1 MSIEAAREHLRGFGV
16 EDRLQEFS
24 VSSATVA
31 LAAEAVGCEAARIAK
46 TLSFL
51 APENM
56 DDPSAVLVVAAGD
69 ARVDN
74 AKFKAHF
81 GYKARMVPP
90 ERAEGLVGHAVG
102 GVCPFGIPPAVEV
115 WLDASLK
122 RFSTVFPACGSANS
136 CIELTLPELEEF
148 SGASGWVEVCVSRET
163 PPDVV

>member
-1 MSIEAAREHLRGFGV
+1 MAIEKVREHLKKWNRDKDIREFSASTATVAEAAAALGV
-16 EDRLQEFS
+16 ED
-24 VSSATVA
+24 
-31 LAAEAVGCEAARIAK
+31 ARIAK
-46 TLSFL
+46 SISLKIP
-51 APENM
+51 APQG
-56 DDPSAVLVVAAGD
+56 DRALIIVAAGD
-69 ARVDN
+69 VKLDN
-74 AKFKAHF
+74 KKYKERFET
-81 GYKARMVPP
+81 KARMLSPD
-90 ERAEGLVGHAVG
+90 EALAFTGHAVG